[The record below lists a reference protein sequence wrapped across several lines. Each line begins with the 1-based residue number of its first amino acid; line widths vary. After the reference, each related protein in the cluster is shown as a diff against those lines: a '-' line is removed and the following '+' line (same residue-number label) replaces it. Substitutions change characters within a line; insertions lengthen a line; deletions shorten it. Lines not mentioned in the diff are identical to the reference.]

1 MAVTRE
7 EALEYHRG
15 GRPGKIEIAPT
26 KPLVSQRDLSLAY
39 TPGVAEPVLEI
50 EKNPLAAY
58 EFTAKGNLVGVVS
71 NGTAILGLGDRGP
84 LASKPVMEGKGV
96 LFKNFADIDVFDIEL
111 DARDPDQLVE
121 IVAALA
127 PTFGGINLEDIKAP
141 ECFYVER
148 TLKERLD
155 IPVFHDDQHGT
166 AIITGAALLNAVEII
181 GKDMSQ
187 LRVVVSG
194 AGASALSCSDLAVR
208 LGVKQ
213 ENILLVDSKGVVYKG
228 REEGMNEYKAR
239 FAADTD
245 ARTLADAVRDA
256 DVFYGLSVAD
266 VLTADMVRTMA
277 DRPLIFAM
285 ANPDPE
291 IKYEV
296 AKEARPDALVATGR
310 SDYPNQINNV
320 LGFPFIFRG
329 ALDVR
334 ATAIN
339 EEMKIAASHALADLA
354 KQDVPDSVLRAYGL
368 TSLKFGEGYFIPKP
382 LDPRVLLYEAPA
394 VAKAAMKSGVA
405 RMDIDTEAYR
415 EHLALRRGQG
425 EYVRHFIMNRARQA
439 PKRVVFGE
447 GEHTKI
453 LRAAARVAE
462 EGIGHPILLGRKQ
475 VISEKIHELGLVMD
489 VQVIDPAASD
499 KLQEYAD
506 GYYQIRVRKG
516 MTRESARRRTLS
528 PNIFG
533 PMMVRQGDAD
543 AFVSGLT
550 YDYPEVIKPALEI
563 FHTRPGAE
571 RAAGVYLMIV
581 DNRVY
586 VFSDATVNIDPSS
599 EDLAEIAILAADFAR
614 QLEIEPRVAMLSF
627 SNFGSTR
634 HPLTDKVRKAVA
646 LVKNKRP
653 DLAVDGEMQADTAVV
668 PSLVDE
674 RYAFSLVRDANVLV
688 FPSLESANVAYKL
701 LSRLGKARAIGPILV
716 GIGAPV
722 HVLQTGD
729 DVDDIVH
736 MAAVAVMDSQLRD
749 KDA

>member
-1 MAVTRE
+1 
-7 EALEYHRG
+7 
-15 GRPGKIEIAPT
+15 
-26 KPLVSQRDLSLAY
+26 
-39 TPGVAEPVLEI
+39 
-50 EKNPLAAY
+50 
-58 EFTAKGNLVGVVS
+58 
-71 NGTAILGLGDRGP
+71 
-84 LASKPVMEGKGV
+84 
-96 LFKNFADIDVFDIEL
+96 
-111 DARDPDQLVE
+111 
-121 IVAALA
+121 
-127 PTFGGINLEDIKAP
+127 
-141 ECFYVER
+141 
-148 TLKERLD
+148 
-155 IPVFHDDQHGT
+155 
-166 AIITGAALLNAVEII
+166 
-181 GKDMSQ
+181 
-187 LRVVVSG
+187 
-194 AGASALSCSDLAVR
+194 
-208 LGVKQ
+208 
-213 ENILLVDSKGVVYKG
+213 
-228 REEGMNEYKAR
+228 
-239 FAADTD
+239 
-245 ARTLADAVRDA
+245 
-256 DVFYGLSVAD
+256 
-266 VLTADMVRTMA
+266 
-277 DRPLIFAM
+277 
-285 ANPDPE
+285 
-291 IKYEV
+291 
-296 AKEARPDALVATGR
+296 
-310 SDYPNQINNV
+310 
-320 LGFPFIFRG
+320 
-329 ALDVR
+329 
-334 ATAIN
+334 
-339 EEMKIAASHALADLA
+339 
-354 KQDVPDSVLRAYGL
+354 
-368 TSLKFGEGYFIPKP
+368 
-382 LDPRVLLYEAPA
+382 VLLYEAPA
-394 VAKAAMKSGVA
+394 VAKAAIETGVA
-405 RMDIDTEAYR
+405 RVEIDTETYR

-447 GEHTKI
+447 GEQTKI

-462 EGIGHPILLGRKQ
+462 EGIGHPILLGREQ
-475 VISEKIHELGLVMD
+475 VISEKIHELGLDID

-506 GYYQIRVRKG
+506 GYYKIRVRKG
-516 MTRESARRRTLS
+516 MTRESAMRRTLS